1 MNKLATRIKNV
12 GPGAL
17 VAAAFIGPGTVTSCS
32 ISGATAVTSCSI
44 SGATAGYTLLWAML
58 LSVISV
64 IIMQS
69 MAARLG
75 IVSGMGL
82 GEALRE
88 KFTSQGARILI
99 SILVIAAVFI
109 GNIAYET
116 GNLTGSILGIQAAFP
131 AADNQTAKIVLA
143 VVLGVIAFALLFSGS
158 YQRVENILTALVVLM
173 GVIFLICAFAAKP
186 DWGAVFA
193 GLFGFKVPDGG
204 DWMTV
209 AALMGTT
216 VVPYNIYLHAAS
228 ASTKWGKTDD
238 KEDALA
244 NSRFDSIISIGLGGV
259 ISMAIIVCAA
269 ATIHAS
275 GGTIASGSDMAKAL
289 TPLLGSWATVIFG
302 IGLFA
307 AGITSTLTAP
317 LAAAFASSGILG
329 WGEDMKQTRFKV
341 FWIIVLAFGVFATC
355 TLGASPTQ
363 IILFAQAANAILLPV
378 TGILLLI
385 VANDAAIMKEYKN
398 KTWFN
403 VLVVIVI
410 AIFIFIAARNMNAFM
425 SGLGRFCAD
434 DHFRKQYRPGDQQ
447 DRAGRQKISHKEKYQ
462 GRQ

>member
-1 MNKLATRIKNV
+1 MNKLVTRIRNV

-17 VAAAFIGPGTVTSCS
+17 VAAAFIGPGT
-32 ISGATAVTSCSI
+32 VTSCSI

-88 KFTSQGARILI
+88 KFTGAGARTLI

-116 GNLTGSILGIQAAFP
+116 GNLTGSILGVQAALP
-131 AADNQTAKIVLA
+131 AADNQTFKIVFALI
-143 VVLGVIAFALLFSGS
+143 LGAIAFFLLFSGS
-158 YQRVENILTALVVLM
+158 YQIVENIMTALVVLM
-173 GVIFLICAFAAKP
+173 GVIFLICAFAAGP
-186 DWGAVFA
+186 DWGAVLR
-193 GLFGFKVPDGG
+193 GMFGFMVPDGG

-228 ASTKWGKTDD
+228 ASTKWGGSSD

-244 NSRFDSIISIGLGGV
+244 NSRFDSVISIGLGGV
-259 ISMAIIVCAA
+259 ISMAIIVCAS
-269 ATIHAS
+269 ATIHKAGGSISS
-275 GGTIASGSDMAKAL
+275 GADMAKAL
-289 TPLLGSWATVIFG
+289 TPLLGSWATFFFG

-317 LAAAFASSGILG
+317 LAAAFACSGILG
-329 WGEDMKQTRFKV
+329 WGEDMKQTRFKI

-363 IILFAQAANAILLPV
+363 IILFAQAANALLLPV

-385 VANDAAIMKEYKN
+385 VANDASILKEYRN

-410 AIFIFIAARNMNAFM
+410 AIFLFIAARNMRAFIT
-425 SGLGRFCAD
+425 GLQAL
-434 DHFRKQYRPGDQQ
+434 
-447 DRAGRQKISHKEKYQ
+447 ISA
-462 GRQ
+462 

>member
-1 MNKLATRIKNV
+1 MNKLVTRIKNV

-17 VAAAFIGPGTVTSCS
+17 VAAAFIGPGT
-32 ISGATAVTSCSI
+32 VTSCSI

-88 KFTSQGARILI
+88 KFTGAGARALI

-116 GNLTGSILGIQAAFP
+116 GNLTGSILGVQAALP
-131 AADNQTAKIVLA
+131 AADNQTFKIIFALI
-143 VVLGVIAFALLFSGS
+143 LGAIAFFLLFSGS
-158 YQRVENILTALVVLM
+158 YQIVENIMTALVVLM
-173 GVIFLICAFAAKP
+173 GVIFLICAFAAGP
-186 DWGAVFA
+186 DWGAVIK
-193 GLFGFKVPDGG
+193 GMFGFKVPDGG

-228 ASTKWGKTDD
+228 ASTKWGGSSD

-259 ISMAIIVCAA
+259 ISMAIIICAS
-269 ATIHAS
+269 ATIHAAGGSISS
-275 GGTIASGSDMAKAL
+275 GADMARAL
-289 TPLLGSWATVIFG
+289 TPLLGSWATFFFG

-317 LAAAFASSGILG
+317 LAAAFACSGILG
-329 WGEDMKQTRFKV
+329 WGEDMKQTRFKI

-363 IILFAQAANAILLPV
+363 IILFAQAANALLLPI

-385 VANDAAIMKEYKN
+385 VSNDASILKEYKN

-410 AIFIFIAARNMNAFM
+410 AVFLFIAARNMRAFIT
-425 SGLGRFCAD
+425 GLQALLS
-434 DHFRKQYRPGDQQ
+434 
-447 DRAGRQKISHKEKYQ
+447 A
-462 GRQ
+462 

>member
-1 MNKLATRIKNV
+1 MNKFLTRIKNV

-17 VAAAFIGPGTVTSCS
+17 VAAAFIGPGT
-32 ISGATAVTSCSI
+32 VTSCSI

-82 GEALRE
+82 GEALRT
-88 KFTSQGARILI
+88 KFTSTGARVLI
-99 SILVIAAVFI
+99 SILVIAAVFV

-116 GNLTGSILGIQAAFP
+116 GNLTGSILGIQAAIP
-131 AADNQTAKIVLA
+131 AADSGTVKIVLA
-143 VVLGVIAFALLFSGS
+143 LILGIIAFVLLYSGS
-158 YQRVENILTALVVLM
+158 YQRVENFLTALVVLM

-186 DWGAVFA
+186 DWGAVFS
-193 GLFGFKVPDGG
+193 GLFGFRVPDGG

-228 ASTKWGKTDD
+228 ASTKWGNVDD
-238 KEDALA
+238 KDDALA
-244 NSRFDSIISIGLGGV
+244 NPRFDSVLSIGLGGI

-269 ATIHAS
+269 ATIHAT
-275 GGTIASGSDMAKAL
+275 GGTIASGADMAKAL
-289 TPLLGSWATVIFG
+289 SPLLGSWATVIFG

-329 WGEDMKQTRFKV
+329 WGEDMKNNRFKI
-341 FWIIVLAFGVFATC
+341 FWIIVLVFGIFATC
-355 TLGASPTQ
+355 TLGASPTE
-363 IILFAQAANAILLPV
+363 IILFAQAANALLLPI

-385 VANDAAIMKEYKN
+385 VSNDEKILKEYKN

-403 VLVVIVI
+403 VLVVLVI
-410 AIFIFIAARNMNAFM
+410 AVFLFIAARNMRAFIT
-425 SGLGRFCAD
+425 GLQ
-434 DHFRKQYRPGDQQ
+434 KLI
-447 DRAGRQKISHKEKYQ
+447 AG
-462 GRQ
+462 

>member
-17 VAAAFIGPGTVTSCS
+17 VAAAFIGPGT
-32 ISGATAVTSCSI
+32 VTSCSI

-143 VVLGVIAFALLFSGS
+143 LVLGVIAFALLFSGS
-158 YQRVENILTALVVLM
+158 YQRVENILTALV
-173 GVIFLICAFAAKP
+173 CAFAAKP

-244 NSRFDSIISIGLGGV
+244 NSRFDSIISIGLGGI

-341 FWIIVLAFGVFATC
+341 FWIIVLAFGIFATC

-425 SGLGRFCAD
+425 SGL
-434 DHFRKQYRPGDQQ
+434 K
-447 DRAGRQKISHKEKYQ
+447 KLIS
-462 GRQ
+462 G

>member
-1 MNKLATRIKNV
+1 MNKLVTRIRNV

-17 VAAAFIGPGTVTSCS
+17 VAAAFIGPGT
-32 ISGATAVTSCSI
+32 VTSCSI

-88 KFTSQGARILI
+88 KFTGAGARLLI

-116 GNLTGSILGIQAAFP
+116 GNLTGSILGVQAALP
-131 AADNQTAKIVLA
+131 AADNQTFKIIFALI
-143 VVLGVIAFALLFSGS
+143 LGAIAFFLLFSGS
-158 YQRVENILTALVVLM
+158 YQIVENIMTALVVLM

-186 DWGAVFA
+186 DWGAVF
-193 GLFGFKVPDGG
+193 GGMFGFRVPDGG

-228 ASTKWGKTDD
+228 ASTKWGGSSD

-259 ISMAIIVCAA
+259 ISMAIIICAS
-269 ATIHAS
+269 ATIHAAGGSISS
-275 GGTIASGSDMAKAL
+275 GADMARAL
-289 TPLLGSWATVIFG
+289 TPLLGSWATFFFG

-317 LAAAFASSGILG
+317 LAAAFACSGILG
-329 WGEDMKQTRFKV
+329 WGEDMKQTRFKI

-363 IILFAQAANAILLPV
+363 IILFAQAANALLLPI
-378 TGILLLI
+378 TGVLLLI
-385 VANDAAIMKEYKN
+385 VSNDASILKEYKN

-410 AIFIFIAARNMNAFM
+410 AVFLFIAARNMRAFIT
-425 SGLGRFCAD
+425 GLQALLS
-434 DHFRKQYRPGDQQ
+434 
-447 DRAGRQKISHKEKYQ
+447 A
-462 GRQ
+462 

>member
-32 ISGATAVTSCSI
+32 ISGATA
-44 SGATAGYTLLWAML
+44 GYTLLWAML

-69 MAARLG
+69 M
-75 IVSGMGL
+75 
-82 GEALRE
+82 
-88 KFTSQGARILI
+88 
-99 SILVIAAVFI
+99 AVFI

-131 AADNQTAKIVLA
+131 AADNQTVKIVLA
-143 VVLGVIAFALLFSGS
+143 LVLGVIAFALLFSGS

-193 GLFGFKVPDGG
+193 GLFGFRVPDGG

-244 NSRFDSIISIGLGGV
+244 NSRFDSIISIGLGGI

-275 GGTIASGSDMAKAL
+275 GGTIASGADMAKAL

-341 FWIIVLAFGVFATC
+341 FWIIVLAFGIFATC

-425 SGLGRFCAD
+425 SGL
-434 DHFRKQYRPGDQQ
+434 K
-447 DRAGRQKISHKEKYQ
+447 KLIS
-462 GRQ
+462 G

>member
-1 MNKLATRIKNV
+1 MSSIGTRIKNV

-17 VAAAFIGPGTVTSCS
+17 VAAAFIGPGT
-32 ISGATAVTSCSI
+32 VTSCSI

-82 GEALRE
+82 GEALRT
-88 KFTSQGARILI
+88 KFTGAGARILI
-99 SILVIAAVFI
+99 SILVIAAVFV

-116 GNLTGSILGIQAAFP
+116 GNLTGSVLGIQAAFP
-131 AADNQTAKIVLA
+131 ATVSGTAKIIIAL
-143 VVLGVIAFALLFSGS
+143 VLGIIAFILLFSGS

-173 GVIFLICAFAAKP
+173 GIIFLICAFASSP
-186 DWGAVFA
+186 DWGAVA
-193 GLFGFKVPDGG
+193 KGLFGFKVPDGG

-228 ASTKWGKTDD
+228 ASTKWGHSGD

-244 NSRFDSIISIGLGGV
+244 NSRFDSVISIGLGGI

-269 ATIHAS
+269 ATIHAT
-275 GGTIASGSDMAKAL
+275 GGEIASGADMAKAL

-329 WGEDMKQTRFKV
+329 WGEDMKKARFKV
-341 FWIIVLAFGVFATC
+341 FWIIVLAFGIFATC

-363 IILFAQAANAILLPV
+363 IILFAQAANALLLPI

-385 VANDAAIMKEYKN
+385 VANDNKIMKNHKN
-398 KTWFN
+398 KMWFN
-403 VLVVIVI
+403 ILVVLVI
-410 AIFIFIAARNMNAFM
+410 AIFIFIAARNMRAFIT
-425 SGLGRFCAD
+425 GLQALI
-434 DHFRKQYRPGDQQ
+434 
-447 DRAGRQKISHKEKYQ
+447 AG
-462 GRQ
+462 

>member
-1 MNKLATRIKNV
+1 MSNLGTRIKNV

-32 ISGATAVTSCSI
+32 ISGATA
-44 SGATAGYTLLWAML
+44 GYTLLWAML

-64 IIMQS
+64 IIMQT

-82 GEALRE
+82 GEALRT
-88 KFTSQGARILI
+88 KFTGIGARILI
-99 SILVIAAVFI
+99 CILVIAAVFV

-116 GNLTGSILGIQAAFP
+116 GNLTGSVLGIQAAFP
-131 AADNQTAKIVLA
+131 AADNGTAKIVIA
-143 VVLGVIAFALLFSGS
+143 IILGVIAFILLFSGS
-158 YQRVENILTALVVLM
+158 YKRVENILTALVVIM
-173 GVIFLICAFAAKP
+173 GIIFLICAFAAKP
-186 DWGAVFA
+186 DWGAVVK
-193 GLFGFKVPDGG
+193 GLFGFKVPEGG

-228 ASTKWGKTDD
+228 ASTKWGQTDD
-238 KEDALA
+238 KKDALA
-244 NSRFDSIISIGLGGV
+244 NSRFDSVISIGLGGI

-269 ATIHAS
+269 ATIHVAGGEIAS
-275 GGTIASGSDMAKAL
+275 GGDMAKAL
-289 TPLLGSWATVIFG
+289 TPLLGNWATVIFG

-329 WGEDMKQTRFKV
+329 WGEDMKKARFKV
-341 FWIIVLAFGVFATC
+341 FWIIVLVFGIFATC

-363 IILFAQAANAILLPV
+363 IILFAQAANALLLPI

-385 VANDAAIMKEYKN
+385 VANDYGIMNTYKN

-410 AIFIFIAARNMNAFM
+410 ALFIFIATRNMRAFV
-425 SGLGRFCAD
+425 SGLQ
-434 DHFRKQYRPGDQQ
+434 KLL
-447 DRAGRQKISHKEKYQ
+447 AG
-462 GRQ
+462 G

>member
-1 MNKLATRIKNV
+1 MSKLGTRIKNV

-17 VAAAFIGPGTVTSCS
+17 VAAAFIGPGT
-32 ISGATAVTSCSI
+32 VTSCSI

-82 GEALRE
+82 GEALRT
-88 KFTSQGARILI
+88 KFTGAGARILI
-99 SILVIAAVFI
+99 AILVIAAVFV

-116 GNLTGSILGIQAAFP
+116 GNLTGSILGIQAAIP
-131 AADNQTAKIVLA
+131 ATGSGTAKIVLA
-143 VVLGVIAFALLFSGS
+143 LVLGVIAFILLFSGS

-173 GVIFLICAFAAKP
+173 GVIFLICAFAAGP
-186 DWGAVFA
+186 DWGAVFK

-228 ASTKWGKTDD
+228 ASTKWGHSSD
-238 KEDALA
+238 KEDALG
-244 NSRFDSIISIGLGGV
+244 NSRFDSVISIGLGGI

-269 ATIHAS
+269 ATIHAT
-275 GGTIASGSDMAKAL
+275 GGEIASGADMAVAL

-329 WGEDMKQTRFKV
+329 WGEDMKKGRFKV
-341 FWIIVLAFGVFATC
+341 FWIIVLVFGILATC

-363 IILFAQAANAILLPV
+363 IILFAQAANALLLPI

-385 VANDAAIMKEYKN
+385 VANDGNIMKNHKN

-403 VLVVIVI
+403 VLVILVI
-410 AIFIFIAARNMNAFM
+410 AVFIFIAARNMRAFVTGLQALI
-425 SGLGRFCAD
+425 SG
-434 DHFRKQYRPGDQQ
+434 
-447 DRAGRQKISHKEKYQ
+447 
-462 GRQ
+462 